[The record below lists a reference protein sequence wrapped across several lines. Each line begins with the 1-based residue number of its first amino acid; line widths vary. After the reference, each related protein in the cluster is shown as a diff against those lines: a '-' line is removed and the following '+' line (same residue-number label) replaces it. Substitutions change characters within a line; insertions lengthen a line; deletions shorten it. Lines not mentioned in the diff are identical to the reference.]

1 MKKILLLFLF
11 LFCGGVALLGQSWD
25 RITSSGEF
33 YYGEGRGDTKE
44 QATDR
49 ALSDMIK
56 SIAIRWRVSSAV
68 SVSRP
73 LRMGGMIIR
82 RG

>member
-1 MKKILLLFLF
+1 MKKILLSFLF

-49 ALSDMIK
+49 ALSDMFKSFAIK
-56 SIAIRWRVSSAV
+56 VECEFSSICEQTSS
-68 SVSRP
+68 
-73 LRMGGMIIR
+73 GGVYVH
-82 RG
+82 